1 MNNLITITASTWSTS
16 IVEPIIKS
24 FTDMYN
30 GIADALPSVIASIAI
45 LIIGYII
52 AVIIRKVLITTLTK
66 IGFDNVLEKIGIAGV
81 LNKIGIKASPTVV
94 IAKLIFFV
102 IMLFMVK
109 NAASQL
115 GVKDIE
121 LLMNSVFSFLP
132 RVVIASVILLFGF
145 IIAEAIQNVVRN
157 GLEAMSLDY
166 ARPLSNI
173 IFGFV
178 FVIVLTVAL
187 DQLKIQTELLN
198 DSVKIILASLGICAA
213 IALGFGLKGLAKG
226 IVSGVYVR
234 DIYKPGTE
242 VDIDGELAKVS
253 GVGPVTTKLMKKD
266 GGFIIIPNSELIEKK
281 ITGQTSE

>member
-1 MNNLITITASTWSTS
+1 MTINANTWSAS

-24 FTDMYN
+24 FTDMYE
-30 GIADALPSVIASIAI
+30 GIAGALPNIIVSLVILIVGYVIALIVKKTLIA
-45 LIIGYII
+45 
-52 AVIIRKVLITTLTK
+52 TLSK
-66 IGFDNVLEKIGIAGV
+66 ISFDKVLEKIGIAGV
-81 LNKIGIKASPTVV
+81 LDKIGMKSSPTVLL
-94 IAKLIFFV
+94 AKLIFFV
-102 IMLFMVK
+102 IMLFIVK
-109 NAASQL
+109 NAAGQL
-115 GVKDIE
+115 GIKDVE
-121 LLMNSVFSFLP
+121 VLVNSVISFLP
-132 RVVIASVILLFGF
+132 KVIIASVILLFGF

-187 DQLKIQTELLN
+187 DQLEIQTELLN

-213 IALGFGLKGLAKG
+213 IALGLGLKGLAKG

-242 VDIDGELAKVS
+242 IEINGQLAKVA
-253 GVGPVTTKLMKKD
+253 GVGPVTTKLIKKD
-266 GGFIIIPNSELIEKK
+266 GGFIIIPNTELIENK
-281 ITGQTSE
+281 IEGQSAE